1 VLEQGDFT
9 CLPVLTA
16 EQREI
21 LLEAAWSFHEL
32 VPDPEPCPQSGGGD
46 VGNRPGDDFN
56 ARGDI
61 RPVLR
66 RHGWELARPGEN
78 EYWRRPGKTQGW
90 SATLKGGVFY
100 VFSSNAAPF
109 APQRAYSPFSAYTQL
124 EHGGDYSRAASAL
137 FQLGYGSRAPES
149 CGDRPHFGIPRT
161 SQQPA
166 DLGGSPTPGPQFR
179 SVLELATDF
188 PSLRRPILHGLLR
201 EGETMNIISAPKAGK
216 SWLVTDLA
224 LAVATGRP
232 WLESFP
238 TEPGEV
244 LILDNELHC
253 ETSAH
258 RVPQVAAARGIRWE
272 EVGGRIFIDN
282 LRGRLQDLFALGP
295 YFEALEPGRF
305 QLIILDAF
313 YRFMPLDKDENDNG
327 TMAHL
332 YNYLDHYAHRQ
343 QCSFVLIHHA
353 SKGNQSGKSLT
364 DVGAGAGSQS
374 RATDTHLV
382 LRPHEQDGC
391 IVLEAAVRSWPP
403 VAPLCLRWEFP
414 VWLPDNTLDPAA
426 LRQERPRRRTPPE
439 PRIERTPE
447 PPWTPERF
455 VEAFVGTEP
464 QPQWGLIDVA
474 MASGVSERRA
484 ISLFRRAVAKG
495 LLYRWPCGPDR
506 SPRFAREPPPAEPQ
520 PGETEALCS
529 VSDAKRQRVL
539 AVLQAQPDLSNRAV
553 ATQCEVSYEFVRKLR
568 ATRSRGDN
576 SA

>member
-1 VLEQGDFT
+1 V
-9 CLPVLTA
+9 
-16 EQREI
+16 
-21 LLEAAWSFHEL
+21 
-32 VPDPEPCPQSGGGD
+32 
-46 VGNRPGDDFN
+46 
-56 ARGDI
+56 
-61 RPVLR
+61 
-66 RHGWELARPGEN
+66 
-78 EYWRRPGKTQGW
+78 
-90 SATLKGGVFY
+90 
-100 VFSSNAAPF
+100 
-109 APQRAYSPFSAYTQL
+109 
-124 EHGGDYSRAASAL
+124 
-137 FQLGYGSRAPES
+137 
-149 CGDRPHFGIPRT
+149 
-161 SQQPA
+161 
-166 DLGGSPTPGPQFR
+166 
-179 SVLELATDF
+179 
-188 PSLRRPILHGLLR
+188 
-201 EGETMNIISAPKAGK
+201 
-216 SWLVTDLA
+216 
-224 LAVATGRP
+224 
-232 WLESFP
+232 
-238 TEPGEV
+238 
-244 LILDNELHC
+244 
-253 ETSAH
+253 
-258 RVPQVAAARGIRWE
+258 
-272 EVGGRIFIDN
+272 
-282 LRGRLQDLFALGP
+282 
-295 YFEALEPGRF
+295 
-305 QLIILDAF
+305 
-313 YRFMPLDKDENDNG
+313 
-327 TMAHL
+327 
-332 YNYLDHYAHRQ
+332 
-343 QCSFVLIHHA
+343 
-353 SKGNQSGKSLT
+353 
-364 DVGAGAGSQS
+364 GAGSQS

-391 IVLEAAVRSWPP
+391 VVLDAAVRSWPP

-426 LRQERPRRRTPPE
+426 LRQERPRRRAPPE